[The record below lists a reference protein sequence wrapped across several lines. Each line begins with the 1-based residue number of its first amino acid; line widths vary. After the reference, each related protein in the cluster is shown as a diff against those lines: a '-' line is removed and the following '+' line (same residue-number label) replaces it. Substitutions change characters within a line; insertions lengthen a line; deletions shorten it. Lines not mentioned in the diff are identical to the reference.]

1 MYDFFNVT
9 KNYLC
14 FSKIRNTLA
23 SKHEQ
28 IGVAGFS
35 LAPRGWRVN
44 RMGSLAISSPQK
56 NRLSRGRFG
65 RGRDTRNLFWCTL
78 DRLKQPQN
86 TALTFFFS
94 LLRNVLVAQ
103 PLPRRK
109 TTMSPLYHP
118 FDPCNTFLVL
128 DDFFGENEAS
138 ARRIVLHTHTPST
151 VEHWNIQRCLFTLEF
166 QWFGAN
172 SLLAMFA
179 VVGQDWKSRSN
190 WIFINLN
197 HEKRRK
203 GW

>member
-138 ARRIVLHTHTPST
+138 ARRIVLHTHTHTLYCRTLKYSA
-151 VEHWNIQRCLFTLEF
+151 LFVHVRIPVIRREF
-166 QWFGAN
+166 TSGDVCGGRT
-172 SLLAMFA
+172 SL
-179 VVGQDWKSRSN
+179 K
-190 WIFINLN
+190 
-197 HEKRRK
+197 KPK
-203 GW
+203 